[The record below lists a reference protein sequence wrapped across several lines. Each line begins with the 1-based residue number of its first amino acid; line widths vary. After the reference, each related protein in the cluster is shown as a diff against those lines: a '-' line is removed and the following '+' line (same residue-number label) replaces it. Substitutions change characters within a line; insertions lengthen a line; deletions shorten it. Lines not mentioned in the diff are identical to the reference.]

1 MFAIEIPSN
10 ITVLIMGLML
20 IFVTL
25 VGTYVVIFKLR
36 GNPQTK
42 YYEKSIN

>member
-10 ITVLIMGLML
+10 IAVLIMGFIL